1 MANSPTP
8 TEIKLHQ
15 ESKLLEIFFD
25 NNTECMLSAE
35 FLRVHSPSAEVQ
47 GHSPDQ
53 AVLQTGKENIGIVNI
68 EGVGNYAIKIIF
80 SDEHD
85 TGIFSWEYLY
95 YLAENYESLWLEYI
109 GKLDAESKFEIQNT
123 HFLRLDSKI

>member
-68 EGVGNYAIKIIF
+68 EAVR
-80 SDEHD
+80 S
-85 TGIFSWEYLY
+85 
-95 YLAENYESLWLEYI
+95 ESVV
-109 GKLDAESKFEIQNT
+109 
-123 HFLRLDSKI
+123 